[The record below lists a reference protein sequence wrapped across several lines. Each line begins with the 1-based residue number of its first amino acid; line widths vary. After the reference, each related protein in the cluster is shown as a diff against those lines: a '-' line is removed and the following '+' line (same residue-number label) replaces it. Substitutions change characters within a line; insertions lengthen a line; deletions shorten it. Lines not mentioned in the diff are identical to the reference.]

1 MMPEKNYLQI
11 MEQSLRKKLAI
22 LNRIRLKNEEQR
34 VLLLDENLAPDDFEK
49 NVEEKGELIEQLE
62 LLDKGFDEIYGRLE
76 GAFRE
81 NKEQYREEI
90 QKLQGQIRQIT
101 AAGNSIQAEEKRNY
115 ELAQQKF
122 SSVKKQVREI
132 KSSHK
137 AVNEYYRTM
146 TKTNY
151 VGAQF
156 LDNKK

>member
-1 MMPEKNYLQI
+1 MPEKNYLQI
-11 MEQSLRKKLAI
+11 MEQSLKKKLAI

-34 VLLLDENLAPDDFEK
+34 VLLLDENLAPDDFDK
-49 NVEEKGELIEQLE
+49 NIEEKGGLIEQLE
-62 LLDKGFDEIYGRLE
+62 LLDQGFEEVYSRLE
-76 GAFRE
+76 ETLRA
-81 NKEQYREEI
+81 NKDQYREEI
-90 QKLQGQIRQIT
+90 FTLQELIRKIT

-115 ELAQQKF
+115 DLAQQKF
-122 SSVKKQVREI
+122 SAVKKQVREI

-156 LDNKK
+156 MDNKK

>member
-62 LLDKGFDEIYGRLE
+62 LLDKGFEEIYGRLE
-76 GAFRE
+76 GVFRE

-122 SSVKKQVREI
+122 SSVKKQVREV

>member
-1 MMPEKNYLQI
+1 MPEKNYLQI
-11 MEQSLRKKLAI
+11 MEQSLKKKLAI

-34 VLLLDENLAPDDFEK
+34 VLLLDENLTPDDFDK
-49 NVEEKGELIEQLE
+49 SVQEKGRLIEQLE
-62 LLDKGFDEIYGRLE
+62 LLDQGFEEVYSRLE
-76 GAFRE
+76 ETLGA
-81 NKEQYREEI
+81 NKERYREEI
-90 QKLQGQIRQIT
+90 LALQELIRKIT

-115 ELAQQKF
+115 NLAQQKF
-122 SSVKKQVREI
+122 SAVKKQVREI

-146 TKTNY
+146 TKTSY

>member
-62 LLDKGFDEIYGRLE
+62 LLDKGFEEIYGRLE
-76 GAFRE
+76 GVFRE
-81 NKEQYREEI
+81 NKGQYREEI
-90 QKLQGQIRQIT
+90 QRLQGQIRQIT

-122 SSVKKQVREI
+122 SSVKKQVREV

-146 TKTNY
+146 TKTKY
-151 VGAQF
+151 VDAQF

>member
-62 LLDKGFDEIYGRLE
+62 LLDKGFEEIYGRLE
-76 GAFRE
+76 GILQE
-81 NKEQYREEI
+81 KKEQYREEI

>member
-1 MMPEKNYLQI
+1 MPEKNYLQI
-11 MEQSLRKKLAI
+11 MEQSLKKKLAI

-34 VLLLDENLAPDDFEK
+34 VLLLDENLTPDDFDK
-49 NVEEKGELIEQLE
+49 NVREKGELIEQLE
-62 LLDKGFDEIYGRLE
+62 LLDQGFEEVYSRLE
-76 GAFRE
+76 ETFQE
-81 NKEQYREEI
+81 NKERYREEI
-90 QKLQGQIRQIT
+90 LALQELIRKIT

-115 ELAQQKF
+115 DLAQQKF
-122 SSVKKQVREI
+122 LSVKKQVREI

-146 TKTNY
+146 TKTSY

>member
-1 MMPEKNYLQI
+1 MPEKNYLQI
-11 MEQSLRKKLAI
+11 MEQSLKKKLAI

-34 VLLLDENLAPDDFEK
+34 VLLLDENLTPDDFEK

-62 LLDKGFDEIYGRLE
+62 LLDNGFEEIYARLE
-76 GAFRE
+76 E
-81 NKEQYREEI
+81 TLQLNKEKYREEI
-90 QKLQGQIRQIT
+90 RKLQEQIRQIT

-115 ELAQQKF
+115 TLAQQKF
-122 SSVKKQVREI
+122 SFVKKQVREI

-137 AVNEYYRTM
+137 AVNEYYRMM

-151 VGAQF
+151 VDAQF